1 MRDIN
6 LSYTVPAQI
15 AARVRAEDI
24 TFRATVSNILLWKA
38 NQYGIDPEFQNSSTG
53 ERTVPFAQHSIA
65 LGVNLRF

>member
-6 LSYTVPAQI
+6 LSYTIPAQL

-24 TFRATVSNILLWKA
+24 TFRATLSNVMLWKA
-38 NQYGIDPEFQNSSTG
+38 NKFGIDPEFQNSSTA
-53 ERTVPFAQHSIA
+53 ERNVPYAQHSIA